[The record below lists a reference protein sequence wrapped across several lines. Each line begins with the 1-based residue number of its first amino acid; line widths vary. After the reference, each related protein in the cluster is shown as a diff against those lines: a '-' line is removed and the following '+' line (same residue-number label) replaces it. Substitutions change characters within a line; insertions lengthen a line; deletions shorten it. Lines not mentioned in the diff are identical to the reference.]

1 MKSDFKKEVSIMGEH
16 NCYKI
21 DVAEGTKKKT
31 YDFWIER
38 CREQDH
44 DMDYWLNTE
53 KTLRV
58 QIKK

>member
-1 MKSDFKKEVSIMGEH
+1 MGEH

-21 DVAEGTKKKT
+21 DVMEGAKKKT

-38 CREQDH
+38 CRKQDR

-53 KTLRV
+53 KTLCV